1 MRIIR
6 ILGMLMVL
14 ATLFLACQNDQ
25 GPQAGKA
32 TINGII
38 SDASTHAPLPGLSV
52 EARIANQAP
61 VTKTTDAN
69 GAYEFTFDVDSATT
83 ISISCRNNTG
93 FRDTLNIVAS
103 IQPNS
108 SPKTLDIQL
117 TPRSV
122 VGGGSGSGIAQ
133 TIAFLGANPT
143 ELSVYGVGGSETSVL
158 GWEVRDSL
166 GVPIDGAH
174 AVTLSFSF
182 NGPAGGEYV
191 SPLTVV
197 TNAVGRAFTT
207 FNSGIRS
214 GAVQVVAT
222 TTARGRTFS
231 SQPVR
236 LVIHSGFADQNHFSV
251 GAFTYNFPALGILG
265 LRDPISVLVGD
276 IYSNPVATN
285 TAVYFASR
293 AGVILSA
300 AFTSES
306 GEGTADLISG
316 NPYPLGSNAL
326 TPYGNGYHYVIAS
339 TLGRNGTIVRDSI
352 LILWSGPAVISNISP
367 NLINVPNAGFQQIDF
382 QVSDPYGNTLSAP
395 TTISVSVTG
404 AQAEVAFGLNGS
416 FTISQN
422 IILPPGVNTHFSCLV
437 SDKVPDTSY
446 VSSATLSISVNSTGN
461 GNATA
466 TIGGT
471 IR

>member
-1 MRIIR
+1 
-6 ILGMLMVL
+6 MLTVL
-14 ATLFLACQNDQ
+14 ATLFLACQNDDQ
-25 GPQAGKA
+25 GPQTGKA

-38 SDASTHAPLPGLSV
+38 SDASTHAPLPGITV
-52 EARIANQAP
+52 EARIANQPA
-61 VTKTTDAN
+61 VTKTTDAQ
-69 GAYEFTFDVDSATT
+69 GAYEFTFDVDSAAT

-108 SPKTLDIQL
+108 TPKTLDIQL

-133 TIAFLGANPT
+133 TIAFLGATPS
-143 ELSVYGVGGSETSVL
+143 ELSVYGVGGIETSVL

-214 GAVQVVAT
+214 GAAQVVAT
-222 TTARGRTFS
+222 TTAGGRTFS

-265 LRDPISVLVGD
+265 LRDPIGVLVGD

-300 AFTSES
+300 AFTTAS

-326 TPYGNGYHYVIAS
+326 TPYGNGYHYVVAS
-339 TLGRNGTIVRDSI
+339 TLGQNGTIVRDSI
-352 LILWSGPAVISNISP
+352 LILWSGPTVISNISP
-367 NLINVPNAGFQQIDF
+367 NVINVPNAGLQQIDF

-404 AQAEVAFGLNGS
+404 AQAEVAFGINGS

-422 IILPPGVNTHFSCLV
+422 IILPPGVNTHFSCIVTDNL
-437 SDKVPDTSY
+437 PDTNY
-446 VSSATLSISVNSTGN
+446 VTSATLSISVNSTGN

-466 TIGGT
+466 IMGGT

>member
-1 MRIIR
+1 
-6 ILGMLMVL
+6 MVL
-14 ATLFLACQNDQ
+14 AILFLACQNDQ
-25 GPQAGKA
+25 GPQAGRA
-32 TINGII
+32 TINGVV
-38 SDASTHAPLPGLSV
+38 SDAITLAPLPGVQV
-52 EARIANQAP
+52 EARVANQDP
-61 VTKTTDAN
+61 VSKTTDAN

-83 ISISCRNNTG
+83 VSISCRNNTG
-93 FRDTLNIVAS
+93 FRDTVNIVAS

-108 SPKTLDIQL
+108 IPKTLNVQL
-117 TPRSV
+117 TPRSL

-133 TIAFLGANPT
+133 TIAFLGATPT
-143 ELSVYGVGGSETSVL
+143 ELSVYGVGGSETAVL

-197 TNAVGRAFTT
+197 TNAAGRAFTT
-207 FNSGIRS
+207 LNSGIRS

-222 TTARGRTFS
+222 TTAGGRTFS

-251 GAFTYNFPALGILG
+251 GASTYNFPALGILG
-265 LRDPISVLVGD
+265 LRNSISVLVGD

-300 AFTSES
+300 TFTTES

-316 NPYPLGSNAL
+316 NPYPIGSNAL
-326 TPYGNGYHYVIAS
+326 TPYGNGYHYVVAS
-339 TLGRNGTIVRDSI
+339 TLGQAGTVVSDSI
-352 LILWSGPAVISNISP
+352 LILWSGPSVISNISP
-367 NLINVPNAGFQQIDF
+367 NVFNVPNGGFQRIDF
-382 QVSDPYGNTLSAP
+382 RVSDPFGNTLSAP
-395 TTISVSVTG
+395 TTIAVSVTG
-404 AQAEVAFGLNGS
+404 PQAEVAFGLDGS
-416 FTISQN
+416 FTISRDV
-422 IILPPGVNTHFSCLV
+422 ILPPGVNTQFSCIV
-437 SDKVPDTSY
+437 SDRTPEDTT
-446 VSSATLSISVNSTGN
+446 SSPATLSISVTSVGN